1 MRKQKEER
9 KSAESRPEASKAE
22 GTVKAGP
29 REREGIC
36 RWKAL
41 RIGEAALVDARVV
54 EAVLALGASLQ
65 KRGATGVKRS
75 VRGRVAD
82 PPRGRK
88 RRARKAL
95 PARGARLFLMNSNEE
110 ERRRSTC
117 PKLERVVKRGFTWG
131 RIGERRSGAAVRM
144 ALSKSSVCIKEAVI
158 AARAE
163 GSGIERNFGCS
174 YRLSVAEIGAT
185 HLPSAAKV
193 SREASRGGAG

>member
-1 MRKQKEER
+1 
-9 KSAESRPEASKAE
+9 
-22 GTVKAGP
+22 VKASP

-41 RIGEAALVDARVV
+41 RIGKAALVDARVV
-54 EAVLALGASLQ
+54 EAVLALSASLQ
-65 KRGATGVKRS
+65 KRGALGVKWG

-88 RRARKAL
+88 RRARMAL
-95 PARGARLFLMNSNEE
+95 PARGARLSSLPHKEE

-144 ALSKSSVCIKEAVI
+144 ALGLALGAHQGGGHRGASRELGN
-158 AARAE
+158 RAE
-163 GSGIERNFGCS
+163 FTGARIER
-174 YRLSVAEIGAT
+174 RLQKSVRHIFPA
-185 HLPSAAKV
+185 HL
-193 SREASRGGAG
+193 R

>member
-29 REREGIC
+29 CEREGIC

-95 PARGARLFLMNSNEE
+95 PARGARLFLIKLVTRRRDVGRPVRSWSASSNAASPGVGSAKGGPAPQSGWHWAKARCSS
-110 ERRRSTC
+110 RRRSS
-117 PKLERVVKRGFTWG
+117 
-131 RIGERRSGAAVRM
+131 RR
-144 ALSKSSVCIKEAVI
+144 EP
-158 AARAE
+158 RAQE
-163 GSGIERNFGCS
+163 SSGILGARIVC
-174 YRLSVAEIGAT
+174 RLQRSVRHIFPAQ
-185 HLPSAAKV
+185 P
-193 SREASRGGAG
+193 R